1 MIVGK
6 GKVEIGG
13 SRGTFQVKQR
23 AVTMVWHQ
31 VGVLLI
37 GAGILLGSTL
47 SVFPASAQGEEA
59 NARAVDFNRDIRPIL
74 SDKCFTCHGPD
85 ETTRMTKL
93 RFDNKAGAFEDLGG
107 YFAIVP
113 GNPAA
118 SEVIRRITARDES
131 HRMPPLYSGR
141 KLTDDEIQLIR
152 QWIKEGAK
160 WAEHWSFLPP
170 RRPALPKV
178 GNTAWPRNGTDYFI
192 LERLESESLTPSR
205 EADQTMLLRRVS
217 LDLTGLPPTLE
228 EINAYL
234 ADTSPEAH
242 EKVVDRLLASPRF
255 GERMAAEWLDAAR
268 YADTNGYQ
276 TDGERFMWR
285 WRDWVIDAFNRNMP
299 FDQFTIEQLAGD
311 MLPNATLDQKIA
323 TGFNRNHRG
332 NGEGG
337 IIPEEFAVEYVVDR
351 VNTTS
356 TVWLGLTVGCARC
369 HDHKFDP
376 VTQKEFYQLFAF
388 FNNVPENGKALKHGN
403 SPPLIKAPTR
413 QQQAQLAELEQN
425 LSAAVEH
432 LERLGPERQSAQAAL
447 EQSLS
452 KTPPVY
458 WSPTRHLV
466 VSFALDG
473 DTSRQGRKAE
483 GKKASNGTFKNGEA
497 TFVPGRIAQAAKF
510 DGKRFIEAGNFGA
523 FGFYDKFS
531 AGAWIYPAGKQGGT
545 VLSRMRDV
553 EEGKGYSLTLEDG
566 KIHLRLLVRWLDDAI
581 RVETERT
588 LAPDR
593 WHHVLFTYDGS
604 RFADGIK
611 IYVNGKREKLRVL
624 LDALNQSFKTDEP
637 LRIGSGGGP
646 GSRFHGTIDE
656 VRLYDTVLSADE
668 AEILATSTSIS
679 DIAATVPGTRTRGEA
694 KKIRAYFLENSAPA
708 SIRQAYRRT
717 VELREEKEDFIDKI
731 PTTMVMQER
740 ETPRQTHI
748 LIRGA
753 YDRQGEK
760 ITPGVPGA
768 LSGGFRGPLR
778 NRLDFARWLVD
789 SSNPLAARVA
799 VNRFWQMIFGTGLVK
814 TVDNFGFQGEPP
826 THPELLDWL
835 ATEFVRT
842 GWDVKG
848 LLKTVV
854 TSATYRQSSR
864 LRPELQQRD
873 PENRLLARG
882 ARFRMAAEA
891 IRDQALWVSGLLTG
905 KIGGPSVK
913 PYQPAG
919 LWKELSGTMGTKG
932 YEPDIGED
940 LYRRS
945 LYTYWRRTIPPPSMI
960 TFDAANRETCIVR
973 ETRTN
978 TPLQAL
984 ILMNNVTFVE
994 ASRVL
999 AERIIAEGGDTPQER
1014 IRMAFRVVTARQP
1027 TAEETRILVDGFYR
1041 HQESYRRD
1049 PEAALRLVREG
1060 ESPRDESIEV
1070 SELAAYTTITN
1081 LILNLDETVTKE

>member
-1 MIVGK
+1 MKRRTLGCILGLGLLAWGIVPAK
-6 GKVEIGG
+6 PTE
-13 SRGTFQVKQR
+13 
-23 AVTMVWHQ
+23 
-31 VGVLLI
+31 
-37 GAGILLGSTL
+37 
-47 SVFPASAQGEEA
+47 PAS
-59 NARAVDFNRDIRPIL
+59 NKVDFNRQIRPIL
-74 SDKCFTCHGPD
+74 SDKCFACHGPD
-85 ETTRMTKL
+85 ERQRQVGFRLDTRQ
-93 RFDNKAGAFEDLGG
+93 GAFADRGG
-107 YFAIVP
+107 YRVIVP
-113 GNPAA
+113 GNSAGSKLYQKIA
-118 SEVIRRITARDES
+118 HEDEIF
-131 HRMPPLYSGR
+131 RMPPPVADR
-141 KLTDDEIQLIR
+141 KLNAEQIDLIR
-152 QWIKEGAK
+152 RWIDEGAK
-160 WAEHWSFLPP
+160 WEENWAFVAPKRAGLPEVDRTGWS
-170 RRPALPKV
+170 
-178 GNTAWPRNGTDYFI
+178 RNPIDRFI
-192 LERLESESLTPSR
+192 LARLEREGLSPSP
-205 EADQTMLLRRVS
+205 EAEKATLLRRVS
-217 LDLTGLPPTLE
+217 LDLTGLPPTPE
-228 EINAYL
+228 EIDAYL
-234 ADTSPEAH
+234 ADASPEAY

-276 TDGERFMWR
+276 SDGERFMWR
-285 WRDWVIDAFNRNMP
+285 WRDWVIDAYNRNMP

-356 TVWLGLTVGCARC
+356 TVWLGLTMGCARC
-369 HDHKFDP
+369 HDHKYDP
-376 VTQKEFYQLFAF
+376 LTHKEFYQLFAF
-388 FNNVPENGKALKHGN
+388 FNNVPERGKALKHGN

-413 QQQAQLAELEQN
+413 EQQTQLAELERN

-432 LERLGPERQSAQAAL
+432 FERLGPERRSAQAAW
-447 EQSLS
+447 ERSLS
-452 KTPPVY
+452 KTPPVH

-466 VSFALDG
+466 VGFALDG
-473 DTSRQGRKAE
+473 DTSQQGRKAE
-483 GKKASNGTFKNGEA
+483 GKKACNGTFQNGEA
-497 TFVPGRIAQAAKF
+497 AFVPGRIAQAAKF

-545 VLSRMRDV
+545 VLSRMLDV
-553 EEGKGYSLTLEDG
+553 EEGKGYNLALEDG

-593 WHHVLFTYDGS
+593 WYHVLFTYDGS

-611 IYVNGKREKLRVL
+611 IYVNGKREKLRVV
-624 LDALNQSFKTDEP
+624 LDALNQNFKTDEP

-679 DIAATVPGTRTRGEA
+679 AIAATVLGSRSPGDA
-694 KKIRAYFLENSAPA
+694 KKIQAYFLEISAPA

-717 VELREEKEDFIDKI
+717 LDLRGEKEDFIDKV

-740 ETPRQTHI
+740 ETPRQTHL

-753 YDRQGEK
+753 YDRPGEK
-760 ITPGVPGA
+760 VTPGVPGA
-768 LSGGFRGPLR
+768 LSVGFRGPLR
-778 NRLDFARWLVD
+778 TRLDFARWLVD
-789 SSNPLAARVA
+789 SSNSLTARVA

-826 THPELLDWL
+826 SHPKLLDWL

-848 LLKTVV
+848 LLRTVV

-882 ARFRMAAEA
+882 PRFRMPAEM
-891 IRDQALWVSGLLTG
+891 IRDQALWVSGLLTE
-905 KIGGPSVK
+905 KLGGRSVK

-919 LWKELSGTMGTKG
+919 LWKELSDGQS
-932 YEPDIGED
+932 YEPDHGEN

-945 LYTYWRRTIPPPSMI
+945 LYTFWKRTIPPPSMI
-960 TFDAANRETCIVR
+960 TFDAAGRETCIVR
-973 ETRTN
+973 ESRTN

-984 ILMNNVTFVE
+984 TLMNNVTFVE

-1014 IRMAFRVVTARQP
+1014 IRMAFRVATARHP
-1027 TAEETRILVDGFYR
+1027 TAEETRILVEGFYHHR
-1041 HQESYRRD
+1041 ESYRRD

-1070 SELAAYTTITN
+1070 SELAAYTTISS
-1081 LILNLDETVTKE
+1081 LILNLDETLTKE